1 MADVTYYVAM
11 PFRQDETDAPV
22 AGAAE
27 ECQSPTTALRR
38 AEILSRTPGH
48 IGAVAFSRRGDP
60 VAGEFGDAK
69 VLRTFGAVPE
79 DLSEL

>member
-1 MADVTYYVAM
+1 M
-11 PFRQDETDAPV
+11 PEPDD
-22 AGAAE
+22 GASTGRDLVE
-27 ECQSPTTALRR
+27 D
-38 AEILSRTPGH
+38 PGH